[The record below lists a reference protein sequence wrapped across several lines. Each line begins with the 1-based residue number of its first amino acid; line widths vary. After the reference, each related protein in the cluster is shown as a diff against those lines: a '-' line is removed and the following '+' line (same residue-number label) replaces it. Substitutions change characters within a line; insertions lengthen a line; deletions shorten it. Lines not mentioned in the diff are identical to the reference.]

1 MYFEDQEM
9 QDSTATEGIE
19 NLVLSFLQQ
28 LVDASAPADTTEKMT
43 AQQRRAKS
51 KIQLQLSN
59 RTNGSSR
66 TLTYPRKCLSGSAR
80 PFGEWIICVG
90 SETADPFMRSQ
101 HNYSVSW
108 TSRTKLSLKTYP

>member
-1 MYFEDQEM
+1 MYSEDQEM

-66 TLTYPRKCLSGSAR
+66 TLTYPRKSISGSAR
-80 PFGEWIICVG
+80 PFGEWIYALALIPLTHLCANSTIVPCLG
-90 SETADPFMRSQ
+90 PRARSY
-101 HNYSVSW
+101 H
-108 TSRTKLSLKTYP
+108 